1 MIFICEDDLPM
12 AQDLCE
18 VLRKY
23 GYTADYTTDFS
34 NVTQRILERAP
45 ELVLLDINL
54 PQYDGFHIC
63 RQVRRTSDIPIIML
77 TSRESEMDE
86 LMSMNLGADDYIT
99 KPFNMQ
105 ILLAHIASVLRR
117 TQTQPAENRLTHRG
131 VILDLARG
139 TLEYA
144 GNEVELT
151 KNEQRIL
158 HRLMQQPGAIVT
170 RAELMDVLWQND
182 EFVDDNTLTVNINRL
197 RRKLES
203 IGIEAFL
210 ITRRGQGYQ
219 V

>member
-12 AQDLCE
+12 ARDLCE
-18 VLRKY
+18 VLEKY
-23 GYTADYTTDFS
+23 GYTAEYTTNFS
-34 NVTQRILERAP
+34 NVTQQILESAP

-63 RQVRRTSDIPIIML
+63 RQVRRTSGIPIIML

-117 TQTQPAENRLTHRG
+117 TQTQPAESRLTHRG
-131 VILDLARG
+131 VMLDLARG

-144 GNEVELT
+144 GSEVELT